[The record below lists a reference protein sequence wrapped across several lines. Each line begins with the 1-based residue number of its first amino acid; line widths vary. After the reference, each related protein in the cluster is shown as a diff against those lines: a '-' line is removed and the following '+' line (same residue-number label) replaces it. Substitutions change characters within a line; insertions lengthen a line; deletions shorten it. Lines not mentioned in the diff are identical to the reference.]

1 MRRRERRRKAKNMR
15 LKGAPGVGLVALT
28 HRTAALSVPALLGLS
43 QELQVLIDT
52 VQCSIVE
59 YSTVQYSAVQYTA
72 VLCSTE
78 QWSSAVDCS
87 GVYSAVQ

>member
-59 YSTVQYSAVQYTA
+59 YSTVQCSAVYRSAVQYRA
-72 VLCSTE
+72 VE
-78 QWSSAVDCS
+78 
-87 GVYSAVQ
+87 